1 MEYTNYIYPF
11 TYYPT
16 PHQRRWLMWTFRCHK
31 KIYNDLLSR
40 ELHRKRDGVSATP
53 SFLLSTIAKS
63 YVLRP
68 GFCGGDKEGYGEV
81 AYSLLKAFERH
92 AEPPFLDVENPPYVY
107 IVRSDG
113 NSITHDGTNLSLPYL
128 GELKIKGLHPLP
140 FGVEILKVRLSLTK
154 GGEFKAFVT
163 FRKKKRTNLP
173 ALPYERIPKGKAS
186 SVTSAAK
193 E

>member
-1 MEYTNYIYPF
+1 MEYINYIYPF

-16 PHQRRWLMWTFRCHK
+16 PSQRKWLMWTFRCHK
-31 KIYNDLLSR
+31 KIYNDLLTH
-40 ELHRKRDGVSATP
+40 ELRRKRDGAPATP

-81 AYSLLKAFERH
+81 AYSLQKAFERH
-92 AEPPFLDVENPPYVY
+92 EKPPFLEVENPPYVY
-107 IVRSDG
+107 IVRNDG
-113 NSITHDGTNLSLPYL
+113 NCITHSGTHIVLPYL
-128 GELKIKGLHPLP
+128 GELKIAGLHPLP

-154 GGEFKAFVT
+154 TGEFKAFIA
-163 FRKKKRTNLP
+163 FRKKKHQTVP
-173 ALPYERIPKGKAS
+173 ALPYQRLAKAKGGAIS
-186 SVTSAAK
+186 QAK